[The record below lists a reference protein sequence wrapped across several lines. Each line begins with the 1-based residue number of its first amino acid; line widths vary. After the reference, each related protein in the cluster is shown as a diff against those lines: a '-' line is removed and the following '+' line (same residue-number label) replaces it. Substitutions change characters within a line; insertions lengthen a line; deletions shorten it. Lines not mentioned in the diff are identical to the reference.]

1 MCFMTKE
8 SSDSKSIIKV
18 PKSAIYKDVM
28 KMWKFFFVFLYI
40 YHNFQLKR
48 SPWGKWNYVHAIPL
62 SIMRYFVYGVLQ
74 PMGKQNLISSILSFF
89 PACMHGFYMVF
100 AVAEKQKRNLMD
112 YRIE

>member
-62 SIMRYFVYGVLQ
+62 SIMRYFVYGVL
-74 PMGKQNLISSILSFF
+74 
-89 PACMHGFYMVF
+89 
-100 AVAEKQKRNLMD
+100 
-112 YRIE
+112 